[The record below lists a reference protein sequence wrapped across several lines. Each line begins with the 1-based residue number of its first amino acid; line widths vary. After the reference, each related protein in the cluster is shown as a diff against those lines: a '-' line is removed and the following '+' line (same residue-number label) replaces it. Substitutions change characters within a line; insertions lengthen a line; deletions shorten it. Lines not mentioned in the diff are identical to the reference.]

1 MLSALGYAV
10 VYFGIAW
17 MLIGYMRAFRRIGRA
32 SRIQRA
38 QFIIRYPRWVVVLSF
53 AVSVIL
59 WPIMGELE

>member
-1 MLSALGYAV
+1 
-10 VYFGIAW
+10 